1 MDPNLNLTRRDKSSS
16 HVREPG
22 RIYQAVVTSVRD
34 DGRVSIKI
42 PMLGLDAGPIMPL
55 DTTPSKRLSINDA
68 VSCMFSDMYNSS
80 LIIIGTSTQKA
91 DQYAPFESGVTRYQ
105 NVAARNAAEVSP
117 SEGRVIYLLDTDE
130 LQIYNGTEWVTVIDT
145 GNSENITASTLVA
158 TSASIGTLTVTGP
171 STLTVIGSSNLSSNT
186 TIGTITPT
194 ELGYLDG
201 VTSGIQAQINL
212 KAPSASPTFT
222 GTVILPDG
230 TITSAM
236 ILDGTIVNTDISA
249 SASIADTKLATIAT
263 AGKVS
268 NSATTAASANTAS
281 AIVAR
286 DPSGNFSAGTITAA
300 LSGNASSASAVPA
313 SGITGQTGMWT
324 SAARPGPYRLYRND
338 NDSAYN
344 IQTYYNG
351 TTGRWRV
358 RGYLN
363 DAYHAEAEVGNSDT
377 VAGLGVHGGRNNEA
391 NKVVRTQENGYIL
404 CGYINSSNGNEGN
417 NSSPPRVWGTNGG
430 DDYLRSYLTSALNV
444 NSANSAGNSN
454 TVGGFSPS
462 ASDGASTVAVRSA
475 GDGALRSQYF
485 VGSGTVSVG
494 SANGTTLRRRNAD
507 GYFLIDGSRLKYKE
521 NVETVSTEDAISL
534 IKNLR
539 PVKFQWKKEFRGPD
553 DLNPLL
559 NEIQDTNKEYGFIA
573 EEVHQVSPELVTYL
587 DDNEDGVPDPNMWQP
602 NAVISILVKTVQ
614 DLVSRIE
621 HLESNGA
628 N

>member
-1 MDPNLNLTRRDKSSS
+1 MTLDNLIVSRDKASRHLRS
-16 HVREPG
+16 PNA
-22 RIYQAVVTSVRD
+22 IYQGNITSVRD
-34 DGRVSIKI
+34 DGRVHVRIHS
-42 PMLGLDAGPIMPL
+42 LGLSLGPIMPIN
-55 DTTPSKRLSINDA
+55 TTPLNVLSKGDTVVCTFTDETNTNLVILGLATKKNDIYASVDNGISI
-68 VSCMFSDMYNSS
+68 Y
-80 LIIIGTSTQKA
+80 A
-91 DQYAPFESGVTRYQ
+91 DSQ
-105 NVAARNAAEVSP
+105 ARNTGAPSP

-130 LQIYNGTEWVTVIDT
+130 LQVYNGTEWITVIDT

-222 GTVILPDG
+222 GTVVLPDG

-286 DPSGNFSAGTITAA
+286 DASGNFSAGTITAA

-338 NDSAYN
+338 DNSAYN
-344 IQTYYNG
+344 IQTYYNA

-377 VAGLGVHGGRNNEA
+377 VAGLSVHGGRNNEA

-475 GDGALRSQYF
+475 GDGALRSSYF
-485 VGSGTVSVG
+485 VTSGGVTVG
-494 SANGTTLRRRNAD
+494 SINGTTLRRRNSD
-507 GYFLIDGSRLKYKE
+507 GYILADASRLRYKE
-521 NVETVSTEDAISL
+521 NVETVSTEEAVNL

-539 PVKFQWKKEFRGPD
+539 PVKFQWKQEFRGPD
-553 DLNPLL
+553 VSNPLL
-559 NEIQDTNKEYGFIA
+559 NEIQNTNKEYGFIA
-573 EEVHQVSPELVTYL
+573 EEVHQVSSELVTYL
-587 DDNEDGVPDPNMWQP
+587 DDNEDGIPDPNMWQQ

-621 HLESNGA
+621 YLESNGA